1 MAGKSRTTWIVLSYK
16 NTKLE
21 KEREKEEVYGRYL
34 STFACTSV
42 TQVNT
47 KPSCLRLKTEPWHKV
62 DVEIDKYALFR
73 KLFKYTF
80 LVENDHYL
88 KLGMVF

>member
-1 MAGKSRTTWIVLSYK
+1 MLDPAYVLTATVSAQSQCNGQEIGRTTQFVLIYE

-21 KEREKEEVYGRYL
+21 KEREKEEVCGRYL

-47 KPSCLRLKTEPWHKV
+47 KPSCLRLKTEP
-62 DVEIDKYALFR
+62 
-73 KLFKYTF
+73 
-80 LVENDHYL
+80 
-88 KLGMVF
+88 